1 MAKDDT
7 NPESERMLREFNAS
21 LKPPKAAGAGFKPV
35 LMAGVVLF
43 GAPVA
48 FITLAYLWKAI
59 KWVFSIQ

>member
-7 NPESERMLREFNAS
+7 NPEIERMLREFNAS

-48 FITLAYLWKAI
+48 FITLAY
-59 KWVFSIQ
+59 